1 MKVTRLGNELVAVNG
16 IIQSVHSYMVQ
27 IDLIIFHQAPQL
39 GDRVSITVG
48 NARLDHEGNG
58 TQLAFQMPSNEAVQF
73 EHFMARVWD
82 NRDNPTVRDQLE
94 KLKIVMELIR

>member
-16 IIQSVHSYMVQ
+16 IIQSVHEYMIQ
-27 IDLIIFHQAPQL
+27 LDLVIFHRAPDL

-58 TQLAFQMPSNEAVQF
+58 AQLAFQMPSNEAVQF
-73 EHFMARVWD
+73 EYFMHRVWD